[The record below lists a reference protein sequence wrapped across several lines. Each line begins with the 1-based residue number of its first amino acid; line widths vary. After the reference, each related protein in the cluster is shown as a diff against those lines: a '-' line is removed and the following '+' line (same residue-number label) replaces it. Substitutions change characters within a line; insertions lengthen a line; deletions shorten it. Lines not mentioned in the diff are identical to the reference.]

1 MLNMHA
7 FFVILMCHQRCHRML
22 RPFLP
27 ASAFCCPNLPP
38 PILALP
44 ASAAARSYHT
54 STRSYSSAAQP
65 AAADEQQQ
73 LPPGPAKGSDVPRI
87 NIGVFGVMNA
97 GKSTLMNAI
106 TRQETS
112 IVDATPGT
120 TAGEVFGSRQ
130 ILSVQSGTN
139 RRLLMAAHQLWMQ
152 RRAPLQ
158 VRCWACRHMQRVVF

>member
-1 MLNMHA
+1 MRTRLHHHP
-7 FFVILMCHQRCHRML
+7 VLL
-22 RPFLP
+22 LP
-27 ASAFCCPNLPP
+27 RTATAHPCIPP
-38 PILALP
+38 A
-44 ASAAARSYHT
+44 AAARSYHT

-65 AAADEQQQ
+65 AAAAAADALGLDPH

-120 TAGEVFGSRQ
+120 TAGVGFACCLCAYVCAVWTAHVGGGCT
-130 ILSVQSGTN
+130 SV
-139 RRLLMAAHQLWMQ
+139 L
-152 RRAPLQ
+152 
-158 VRCWACRHMQRVVF
+158 V